1 MAEKLVRVV
10 YQNPQKMADRLCPLG
25 WCNTC
30 IANAKVA
37 ENSADPAPPVIHAAV
52 AMIPQVVPVT
62 VPGQGT
68 QHTAATL
75 GACWEHIGFTKTSGI
90 QAAAAGSVPV

>member
-1 MAEKLVRVV
+1 MEKLAVVV

-37 ENSADPAPPVIHAAV
+37 ENNGIPAEHISAAV
-52 AMIPQVVPVT
+52 AMIPQVVPVSI
-62 VPGQGT
+62 PGQGT
-68 QHTAATL
+68 SFTAATL
-75 GACWEHIGFTKTSGI
+75 GACWEHIGFTKTGGI
-90 QAAAAGSVPV
+90 QGAAAGSVPV